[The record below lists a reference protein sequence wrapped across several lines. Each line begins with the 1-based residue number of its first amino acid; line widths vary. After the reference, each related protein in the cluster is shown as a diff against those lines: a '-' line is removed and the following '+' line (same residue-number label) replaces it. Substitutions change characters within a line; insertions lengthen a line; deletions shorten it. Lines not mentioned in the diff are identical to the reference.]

1 MNPKQKFIIAVI
13 ITLTICLTIGFA
25 FINTVVNGVE
35 MSEQG
40 RNILGN
46 TISALLAIVSMI
58 IGNNI
63 LKDK

>member
-13 ITLTICLTIGFA
+13 ITITICLTILIA
-25 FINTVVNGVE
+25 FTNTVLNNVGI
-35 MSEQG
+35 SEQG
-40 RNILGN
+40 RDILSN